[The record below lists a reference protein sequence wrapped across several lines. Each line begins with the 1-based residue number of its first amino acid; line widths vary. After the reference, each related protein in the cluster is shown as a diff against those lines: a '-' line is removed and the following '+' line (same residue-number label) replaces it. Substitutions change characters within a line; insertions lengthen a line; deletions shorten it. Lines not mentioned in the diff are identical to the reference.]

1 MAVYTEPLKKVRKQ
15 RGLTQKD
22 VSELLGLSPITYAL
36 YENGN
41 RQLSWQML
49 NQLADI
55 LKTSTDYLLGRT
67 DETVPYE
74 KPKEE

>member
-1 MAVYTEPLKKVRKQ
+1 MAVYTEPLKKIRKQ

-22 VSELLGLSPITYAL
+22 VSELLGLSPM

>member
-1 MAVYTEPLKKVRKQ
+1 MTPAVGAVIFVKYGNGV
-15 RGLTQKD
+15 RGL
-22 VSELLGLSPITYAL
+22 S
-36 YENGN
+36 
-41 RQLSWQML
+41 ML